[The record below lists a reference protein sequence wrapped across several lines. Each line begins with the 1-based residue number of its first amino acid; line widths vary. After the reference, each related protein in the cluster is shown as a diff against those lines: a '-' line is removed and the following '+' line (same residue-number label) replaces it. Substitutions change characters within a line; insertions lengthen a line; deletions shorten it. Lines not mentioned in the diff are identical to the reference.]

1 MNRGV
6 ALVLVVAVAGA
17 LMVLGA
23 LAPPAAAQTDPDPT
37 ADGVP
42 EQPGAPS
49 VTVLSATSV
58 RIEWEAPGDGGSP
71 ITGYDFVVV
80 GPRGWLRAGGAE
92 GSHSS
97 KQTTGL
103 VPGTEYGVSI
113 RATNVNGDSKFSYT
127 TSFLMPV
134 SDPPD
139 ELAVRVTPTATTV
152 GGGEGLDLSSSVTG
166 SDGAS
171 ETFRWSSRSG
181 LGTFS
186 DEEAPDPIWTAPTA
200 TSEIQYVTL
209 TLSVSDD
216 SGGSDSATAVVTVL
230 AASGSLVPPLSEP
243 VARLK
248 YAVEQLLAR
257 PSAQDPARRV
267 EQVHPWLRQA
277 WDYANHTGAYAD
289 LGHEF
294 EIETIQARG
303 AATLLECYVHEVLTR
318 CEPSRLIV
326 GEDFLVDSYLTGPYR
341 ALLDRVLAHELG
353 HVFTLAPRIAV
364 DGASRP
370 RPDLKAIAMVYFFVE
385 RRCDSGP
392 FFELI
397 ADVFGV
403 SVLPTSV
410 AGYWTAC
417 GFGDEI
423 SEEAFDVVESVLAGE
438 YPQWFVDRYG
448 LEDGGF
454 ALNEFWAHVVETND
468 VSTFQK
474 QGLVWQ
480 LRGAFGPGYC
490 SWRSAALASKKWIV
504 LFNPWSSEDD
514 NETNCFEAEGW
525 WNALT
530 PGQRVAALFG
540 TTATVDEDAAARDEY
555 GTMDLDL
562 KRFVNEAAGDIYG
575 DGEFNTIGAWWNN
588 LDCKQ
593 RRIAVG
599 DGNIDDDSSPYC
611 AGYPGTGQPNELS
624 APARRHVDAVG
635 FFLAGLPEVDE
646 PPVVSGLTSVTY
658 WEGGSGPASEYTA
671 VDPEGRP
678 IQWTLSGQDHTAF
691 SITGGTLSFASSPDF
706 ENPTDADQ
714 NNVYEVTVEARDD
727 GLNADTLEVTVTV
740 EDIDEAPVITTTTR
754 TEFVYRE
761 NGTAAIFTF
770 RAADPEGAEISW
782 DLSGDDDDD
791 FEINASGVL
800 TFASQPD
807 YETRLDSDDD
817 NKYEVTVEAT
827 DETSNTGEFMLT
839 VVVTDFDEPPDL
851 SPEDDQ
857 IVYDEK
863 TEPIRWSFFARPI
876 RRANRS
882 PGTFRA
888 PTAEI
893 SRSTTERSPS
903 LINPTTRPRSTP
915 TATTSTR

>member
-1 MNRGV
+1 M
-6 ALVLVVAVAGA
+6 
-17 LMVLGA
+17 
-23 LAPPAAAQTDPDPT
+23 
-37 ADGVP
+37 
-42 EQPGAPS
+42 
-49 VTVLSATSV
+49 
-58 RIEWEAPGDGGSP
+58 
-71 ITGYDFVVV
+71 
-80 GPRGWLRAGGAE
+80 
-92 GSHSS
+92 
-97 KQTTGL
+97 
-103 VPGTEYGVSI
+103 
-113 RATNVNGDSKFSYT
+113 
-127 TSFLMPV
+127 
-134 SDPPD
+134 
-139 ELAVRVTPTATTV
+139 
-152 GGGEGLDLSSSVTG
+152 
-166 SDGAS
+166 
-171 ETFRWSSRSG
+171 
-181 LGTFS
+181 
-186 DEEAPDPIWTAPTA
+186 
-200 TSEIQYVTL
+200 
-209 TLSVSDD
+209 
-216 SGGSDSATAVVTVL
+216 
-230 AASGSLVPPLSEP
+230 
-243 VARLK
+243 
-248 YAVEQLLAR
+248 
-257 PSAQDPARRV
+257 
-267 EQVHPWLRQA
+267 
-277 WDYANHTGAYAD
+277 
-289 LGHEF
+289 
-294 EIETIQARG
+294 
-303 AATLLECYVHEVLTR
+303 HEVLTR

-364 DGASRP
+364 DGTSRP

-385 RRCDSGP
+385 RRCNSGP

-490 SWRSAALASKKWIV
+490 SWRLTFLASKKSIV

-611 AGYPGTGQPNELS
+611 AGYPGTGQLNELS

-658 WEGGSGPASEYTA
+658 WEGGTGPASEYTA

-706 ENPTDADQ
+706 ENPADADR

-727 GLNADTLEVTVTV
+727 GLNAGTLEVTVTV
-740 EDIDEAPVITTTTR
+740 EDIDEAPVITTTSR

-782 DLSGDDDDD
+782 DLSGDDDDN

-800 TFASQPD
+800 SFANQPD
-807 YETRLDSDDD
+807 YETRLDFDDD

-851 SPEDDQ
+851 SPEDKQIDYPEDETDAVENLRATDPEGESITWDLSGTDRGDFEINNGTLTFADQ
-857 IVYDEK
+857 PDYETPVD
-863 TEPIRWSFFARPI
+863 
-876 RRANRS
+876 ANRDNIYQVTVEAGD
-882 PGTFRA
+882 GTK
-888 PTAEI
+888 T
-893 SRSTTERSPS
+893 SRSNFTITVGNIEEDGSVDLSSVQPQEGTQFQASASDPDKITSTITWTWHRSNCSNGTNSWS
-903 LINPTTRPRSTP
+903 LITG
-915 TATTSTR
+915 ATTSAYTPVTGDVDCDLRATASYTDGHGPSKTAQAVSDNPVQAAPD